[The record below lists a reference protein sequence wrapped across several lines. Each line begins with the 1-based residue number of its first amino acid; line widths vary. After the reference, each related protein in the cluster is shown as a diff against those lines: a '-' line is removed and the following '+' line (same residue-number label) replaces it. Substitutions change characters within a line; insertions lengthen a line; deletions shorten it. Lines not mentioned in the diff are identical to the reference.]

1 MTRLLW
7 MLRNISRHLW
17 PRALLFGIAA
27 IVTALASIYLK
38 GFIPESLSYKIGAGA
53 IEDILKILASSMLAV
68 TIFSVSTMVGAYSS
82 ATNNV
87 TPRATKLLLEDK
99 LSHNA
104 LSTFIGSFIF
114 SIVGIIALKAG
125 VYGQSGQFILYLVTI
140 ILISIIILT
149 MFTWIDYLSKLGRVH
164 ETIRKVEQ
172 ATNEALKE
180 WIAHPFL
187 GGVSLMQEIENTSSL
202 EAVYCKEIGYIQHID
217 IGSLNKLGEQLKVDI
232 YVHSLPGA
240 FVTPDRPLAYFAKR
254 ADQDNDE
261 EKPRSEDQSIRNC
274 FVIGNDRSFNQD
286 PRFGLSVLCEI
297 AQRAM
302 SPAINDPG
310 TAIQILGTGVRVLS
324 AWASRQEDSVAPENE
339 DTKIQYPYVYIPG
352 LNTRDLVQDFFM
364 PMVKDV
370 AGNFEVSMRLHK
382 ACLALS
388 RMNQEMVPACAYV
401 AAALLEINKKTLVL
415 DGQIKALE
423 DITQSVAVQS

>member
-38 GFIPESLSYKIGAGA
+38 DFIPESLSYKIGAGA

-164 ETIRKVEQ
+164 ETIHKVEL
-172 ATNEALKE
+172 ATIEALKE
-180 WIAHPFL
+180 RIEHPFL
-187 GGVSLMQEIENTSSL
+187 GGVPLMQEIENIPSL

-217 IGSLNKLGEQLKVDI
+217 LSSLNKVGEQLNVDI
-232 YVHSLPGA
+232 YIHSLPGA
-240 FVTPDRPLAYFAKR
+240 FLTPDRPLAYFAKR
-254 ADQDNDE
+254 SDKGDE
-261 EKPRSEDQSIRNC
+261 EEKHRSEDQSIRKC
-274 FVIGNDRSFNQD
+274 FVIGSDRSFNQD

-324 AWASRQEDSVAPENE
+324 EWARREE
-339 DTKIQYPYVYIPG
+339 DTSATEREQTKVQYAHVHTPD
-352 LNTRDLVQDFFM
+352 LKTSDLVQDFFM

-388 RMNQEMVPACAYV
+388 RMNQEMVPVCTGV
-401 AAALLEINKKTLVL
+401 AAALLEHNKKTLVL
-415 DGQIKALE
+415 DGQIKTLEKIALA
-423 DITQSVAVQS
+423 VAVQ

>member
-7 MLRNISRHLW
+7 MLKNISHHLW
-17 PRALLFGIAA
+17 PRALLFGIVA

-38 GFIPESLSYKIGAGA
+38 AFISEELSYKIGAGA

-125 VYGQSGQFILYLVTI
+125 AYGQSGQFILYIVTI
-140 ILISIIILT
+140 ILISIIIVT

-164 ETIRKVEQ
+164 ETIRKVEM
-172 ATNEALKE
+172 ATKEALQE
-180 WIAHPFL
+180 RIEHPYL
-187 GGVSLMQEIENTSSL
+187 GGVPLEGDLNSLPGL
-202 EAVYCKEIGYIQHID
+202 LAVYASGIGYIQHID
-217 IGSLNKLGEQLKVDI
+217 MVNLNKIGERFKAKVYI
-232 YVHSLPGA
+232 HALPGA
-240 FVTPDRPLAYFAKR
+240 FITPDRPLAYFTQAASQTK
-254 ADQDNDE
+254 DTQG
-261 EKPRSEDQSIRNC
+261 DQSAEQAIKQC
-274 FVIGNDRSFNQD
+274 FIIDSDRSFNQD
-286 PRFGLSVLCEI
+286 PRFGLSVLSEI

-302 SPAINDPG
+302 SPAVNDPG
-310 TAIQILGTGVRVLS
+310 TAIQILGTGVRVL
-324 AWASRQEDSVAPENE
+324 AEWATRQAPAADNH
-339 DTKIQYPYVYIPG
+339 KILYPHVHVPG
-352 LNTRDLVQDFFM
+352 LNTDDLLRDFFM
-364 PMVKDV
+364 PMVNDV

-382 ACLALS
+382 ACLCLARIS
-388 RMNQEMVPACAYV
+388 PEMMPACKDIS
-401 AAALLEINKKTLVL
+401 AAALQINQQKILL
-415 DGQIKALE
+415 DKQVKALE
-423 DITQSVAVQS
+423 EITQSITLGA